1 VTVTLLFS
9 ASIIQRMDDQPTF
22 RPFLFPSILLAVIGW
37 GALILLLNLS
47 LPTLWP
53 RWSFFALLVVALTGT
68 ALPLTYFL
76 NRRFPSTPPAEAA
89 AIVRQAVWAGV
100 YFATLAWL
108 SMGRVL
114 TISLA
119 TWIAVGFAVI
129 EYLIRLREKTV
140 RKTVSKNQ

>member
-1 VTVTLLFS
+1 
-9 ASIIQRMDDQPTF
+9 MDDQPTF
-22 RPFLFPSILLAVIGW
+22 RSFLFPSILLAVIGW

-76 NRRFPSTPPAEAA
+76 NRRFPSAPPAEAA
-89 AIVRQAVWAGV
+89 AIIRQAVWVGV

-140 RKTVSKNQ
+140 RKTVSKSQ

>member
-1 VTVTLLFS
+1 
-9 ASIIQRMDDQPTF
+9 MDDQPTF
-22 RPFLFPSILLAVIGW
+22 RPFVFPAIFLAVAGW

-68 ALPLTYFL
+68 ALPLTYFF
-76 NRRFPSTPPAEAA
+76 NRRFPTTPPAEPHV
-89 AIVRQAVWAGV
+89 IVRQAVWVGA

-114 TISLA
+114 TISLG

-129 EYLIRLREKTV
+129 EYLIRLRERTI
-140 RKTVSKNQ
+140 RKR